1 MMAAPE
7 TLQAPPRGEMR
18 LNEPLSDHTSWR
30 VGGPAERFYLPADR
44 DDLVAFLQAL
54 PADEPLFWLGL
65 GSNLLVREGG
75 IPGTVICTR
84 NRLKTL
90 SRSGE
95 DRVSV
100 EVGVPCAHVAK
111 FCAEQGLGGAEF
123 LAGIPGTM
131 GGALAMN
138 AGAFGGETWN
148 LVKRVT
154 TVDRHGI
161 VRHRAPADFTVGYRT
176 VRGPAGEWFLACEL
190 GLVAGD
196 GSAGRDQ
203 IKALLA
209 RRNET
214 QPTHLPSCGSVF
226 RNPEGDYAA
235 RLIEAC
241 GLKGFAVG
249 GAQVSEKHANFIIN
263 TGKATAADIE
273 TLIFHVQREVR
284 RWQGRELVPEVRIVG
299 VGQWPVASGRWPAK
313 NAAHLGQATTD
324 NRQLATDNCSQ
335 EAE

>member
-1 MMAAPE
+1 MTIAPE
-7 TLQAPPRGEMR
+7 ARQVPSPLRGEMR

-30 VGGPAERFYLPADR
+30 VGGPAERFYLPADVN
-44 DDLVAFLQAL
+44 DLVAFLRSL

-65 GSNLLVREGG
+65 GSNLLVRDGG
-75 IPGTVICTR
+75 IAGTVICTR
-84 NRLKTL
+84 NRLKALGL
-90 SRSGE
+90 SGTG
-95 DRVSV
+95 RVYV
-100 EVGVPCAHVAK
+100 EAGVPCAHVAK
-111 FCAEQGLGGAEF
+111 FCAEQGLAGAEF

-138 AGAFGGETWN
+138 AGAFGGETWA
-148 LVKRVT
+148 LVNGVT

-161 VRHRAPADFTVGYRT
+161 VRHRVPADFTVGYRT
-176 VRGPAGEWFLACEL
+176 VSGSNGEWFLACEL
-190 GLVAGD
+190 GLVAAEGT
-196 GSAGRDQ
+196 AGRDK

-214 QPTHLPSCGSVF
+214 QPTSLPSCGSVF
-226 RNPEGDYAA
+226 RNPEGDHAA

-241 GLKGFAVG
+241 GLKGYSIG

-273 TLIFHVQREVR
+273 SLVFHVQGEVR
-284 RWQGRELVPEVRIVG
+284 RRQGRELIPEVKIVG
-299 VGQWPVASGRWPAK
+299 RAV
-313 NAAHLGQATTD
+313 
-324 NRQLATDNCSQ
+324 Q